1 MDDLIARLR
10 ALTEDLVEEPWIEEQ
25 GKLRAL
31 IPDIKGIVAQS
42 RAHFLISRLENIVI
56 AQRALKQAIKEFDQ

>member
-31 IPDIKGIVAQS
+31 IPTIQGAMAQS

-56 AQRALKQAIKEFDQ
+56 AQRALKQVIKEFDQ